1 MYSGV
6 WTLIYLRWTGNMTA
20 ELLEAS
26 RMSLVSKEPTTAVN
40 SKSMLTDISL
50 SISPLNLPSVFDH

>member
-1 MYSGV
+1 
-6 WTLIYLRWTGNMTA
+6 MTA